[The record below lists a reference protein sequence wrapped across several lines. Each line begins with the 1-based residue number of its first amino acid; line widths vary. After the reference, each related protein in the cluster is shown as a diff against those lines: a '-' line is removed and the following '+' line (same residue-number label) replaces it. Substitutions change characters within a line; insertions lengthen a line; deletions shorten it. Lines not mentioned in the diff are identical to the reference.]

1 MNSPAFMTRYSVN
14 TDLSFIYVVFQESDE
29 LPSIHDEI
37 LSKHRLEFYPRV
49 FDTLSCQLAK
59 LYMTSLCGNTGE
71 DQDGKARIFLL
82 VDLQT
87 LLS

>member
-1 MNSPAFMTRYSVN
+1 M
-14 TDLSFIYVVFQESDE
+14 FQESDE
-29 LPSIHDEI
+29 LPNIHDEI

-71 DQDGKARIFLL
+71 DQDGNARIF
-82 VDLQT
+82 
-87 LLS
+87 